1 MLQVSLE
8 VSPFTACQEE
18 RLEVFLLCEGWTSRA
33 GGLSTLNREL
43 TVHLAGAG
51 MVRSDPEDFRLE
63 GYDIAAK
70 AFACSKLRED
80 QLLVKE
86 FVESR

>member
-18 RLEVFLLCEGWTSRA
+18 RLEVFLLCERWTSRA
-33 GGLSTLNREL
+33 GGLSKLNREL

-51 MVRSDPEDFRLE
+51 MVRSDPEDFSLE

-70 AFACSKLRED
+70 AFACNKLRED

>member
-8 VSPFTACQEE
+8 VSPSTACQEE
-18 RLEVFLLCEGWTSRA
+18 RLVVFLLCEGWTSRA

-51 MVRSDPEDFRLE
+51 MVRSDPRRLRHRRQ
-63 GYDIAAK
+63 GFCLQQA
-70 AFACSKLRED
+70 
-80 QLLVKE
+80 
-86 FVESR
+86 

>member
-1 MLQVSLE
+1 MDL
-8 VSPFTACQEE
+8 AC
-18 RLEVFLLCEGWTSRA
+18 GWFV
-33 GGLSTLNREL
+33 NREL
-43 TVHLAGAG
+43 TVHLAVVG

-63 GYDIAAK
+63 GYDNAAK
-70 AFACSKLRED
+70 AFAGSKLRED